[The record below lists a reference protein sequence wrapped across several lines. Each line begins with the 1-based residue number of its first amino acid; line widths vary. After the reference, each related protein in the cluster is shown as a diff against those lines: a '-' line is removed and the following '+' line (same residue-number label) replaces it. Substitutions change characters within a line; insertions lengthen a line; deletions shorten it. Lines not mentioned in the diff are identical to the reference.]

1 MGFDKVGG
9 WSGAWLVFEETLS
22 MIETRAFDF
31 ILSLE
36 RRLPALCD
44 GEQKSQGNEKEAL
57 PRLAGVARFPIGD
70 QKGNGSR
77 KE

>member
-1 MGFDKVGG
+1 
-9 WSGAWLVFEETLS
+9 

-57 PRLAGVARFPIGD
+57 PRLAGVARFPIG
-70 QKGNGSR
+70 GNQRSR
-77 KE
+77 RNG